1 MACIRHHNQAS
12 FCAAFAGKKAQA
24 AQARE
29 EKHISTRILSKWF
42 THHNKS
48 YEYWVQLPVI
58 CCTTSKIDTCP
69 AKIPLE
75 NCIGRV
81 ISHADGA
88 MKKSRIKQR
97 PYSSNASTSL
107 TNKAAMNVT
116 KSHGKSHMPSRL
128 VEKMHPEQFQV
139 LGHNHEAL
147 GATLSMHWT
156 PAAAKL

>member
-1 MACIRHHNQAS
+1 MQLCWQRHKRHKD
-12 FCAAFAGKKAQA
+12 GKKNKCPHESFQNDL
-24 AQARE
+24 
-29 EKHISTRILSKWF
+29 HILSSTSGDLLYDITK
-42 THHNKS
+42 
-48 YEYWVQLPVI
+48 LP
-58 CCTTSKIDTCP
+58 CP

-97 PYSSNASTSL
+97 PYSSNAYTRLS
-107 TNKAAMNVT
+107 NKAAMNIT
-116 KSHGKSHMPSRL
+116 KSHGKSYMPSRL

-147 GATLSMHWT
+147 GATLSMH
-156 PAAAKL
+156 